1 MNIPQALA
9 QQDSAVRAIVA
20 CVPRGWLRIVVN
32 YECLEGEGDQMVDS
46 TLSLYVKKGRQ
57 KMEAETL
64 RLPHEVTQELLIL
77 RGLVPAR
84 DGEKWSTC
92 ELIIERTGEY
102 RFNFSYG
109 VPKRLNGIFDEESY
123 DRFRNYA
130 DKYSQETGNG

>member
-1 MNIPQALA
+1 
-9 QQDSAVRAIVA
+9 
-20 CVPRGWLRIVVN
+20 
-32 YECLEGEGDQMVDS
+32 MVDS

-57 KMEAETL
+57 KMETETL
-64 RLPHEVTQELLIL
+64 RLPYEVTQELLTL
-77 RGLVPAR
+77 RELVPDR

-92 ELIIERTGEY
+92 ELIIEHTGEY

-130 DKYSQETGNG
+130 HKYSQDWEWLRRGLAVGCMSLPRRLCSPS